1 MFDLILALGGA
12 ILAGIGSIFV
22 VVHIVNRIET
32 RDALRESLVV
42 HIPTLAL
49 ITAAGTFLV
58 LMF

>member
-32 RDALRESLVV
+32 SDALRESLVV

-58 LMF
+58 LML